1 MSIKEKLESMRR
13 NSIVLK
19 IAKKEKYIKCAT
31 RFGGQPDV
39 PSDFVW
45 PTFEGESYDGVVKD
59 RPLTFIAQFNC
70 ADLAPNIFC
79 QTTDCSPFFMKLM
92 CSLGDIIRKI
102 KAVLAYI
109 GLKIYR
115 SYLLR
120 IFLWIWKKIL
130 SFQ

>member
-59 RPLTFIAQFNC
+59 CPLTFIAQFNC
-70 ADLAPNIFC
+70 ADLAPGEYGIWLPASMGELSAMGGSGTGIQESGIMYWIF
-79 QTTDCSPFFMKLM
+79 
-92 CSLGDIIRKI
+92 
-102 KAVLAYI
+102 
-109 GLKIYR
+109 
-115 SYLLR
+115 
-120 IFLWIWKKIL
+120 
-130 SFQ
+130 